1 MVQAGQMDFA
11 ENPADGIRIAYR
23 VAGSGPA
30 VVLVHG
36 TSLSQVIWRG
46 FGYARELADD
56 FTVITPD
63 LRGHG
68 HSDKPHDRHAYSMDS
83 MVSDVLAVL
92 DATGTDRAHYVG
104 YSLGGR
110 VGFSLAAAEPQ
121 RMLSFVSAAGA
132 PRADA
137 GCFDRVFFPG
147 CIDVLES
154 DGMAGFLAAWEN
166 TGKAVDADT
175 RAALAR
181 NDPHALAAYMRQSQD
196 DAGVSDASVA
206 GIDLPT
212 LLLVG
217 SEDGERLNAA
227 KEAEQLMPRATMRI
241 LSGATHGETLQHP
254 DALPAVREFLLK
266 QRVSASATPR

>member
-1 MVQAGQMDFA
+1 MDFA

-23 VAGSGPA
+23 ISGSGPT

-110 VGFSLAAAEPQ
+110 VGFSLAAAQPQ

-266 QRVSASATPR
+266 QRVSASPTPR

>member
-1 MVQAGQMDFA
+1 
-11 ENPADGIRIAYR
+11 
-23 VAGSGPA
+23 

-46 FGYARELADD
+46 FGYARDLADE
-56 FTVITPD
+56 FTVITLD

-68 HSDKPHDRHAYSMDS
+68 HSDKPHDRHAYGMES

-92 DATGTDRAHYVG
+92 DATGTDPAHYLG

-110 VGFSLAAAEPQ
+110 VGFSLAATHPQ

-147 CIDVLES
+147 CIEVLES
-154 DGMAGFLAAWEN
+154 DGMAGFLDAWEHA
-166 TGKAVDADT
+166 GKAVDADT
-175 RAALAR
+175 RAALTR
-181 NDPHALAAYMRQSQD
+181 NDPRALAAYMRQSQD
-196 DAGVSDASVA
+196 DAGVPEAAVA

-217 SEDGERLNAA
+217 SQDDERLGAA
-227 KEAEQLMPRATMRI
+227 KDAAQLMPSASIRV
-241 LSGATHGETLQHP
+241 LPGATHGETLQHP
-254 DALPAVREFLLK
+254 EALPAVREFLLK
-266 QRVSASATPR
+266 QPVAASPL